1 MKWSNL
7 NIKSVK
13 TIKTSTWR
21 LEVAKTNS
29 STFFMISILKFM
41 AFRTY
46 YYSDQT
52 HYSTLDDSWWLLMT
66 LDDSWWH
73 SSIYLNLLNI
83 PNLSIYFSIYQLVI
97 KCWTL
102 VKSTE
107 NIATLHYG
115 IWPHYSAWKINFFIW
130 SAAIILVDCT
140 SINISVG
147 LVDPKIFFIAA
158 IYPSFILL
166 LYQKIHEYFLSLWI
180 CHS

>member
-52 HYSTLDDSWWLLMT
+52 HYSTLVDSWWLSMTLDDSWWLLMT
-66 LDDSWWH
+66 LDDSWW
-73 SSIYLNLLNI
+73 LLMTLDELELPEI
-83 PNLSIYFSIYQLVI
+83 I
-97 KCWTL
+97 KI
-102 VKSTE
+102 KDR
-107 NIATLHYG
+107 AQ
-115 IWPHYSAWKINFFIW
+115 F
-130 SAAIILVDCT
+130 
-140 SINISVG
+140 
-147 LVDPKIFFIAA
+147 
-158 IYPSFILL
+158 
-166 LYQKIHEYFLSLWI
+166 WI
-180 CHS
+180 CTKFLNHGCSFHANILCTWRQFVGYILSH